1 MKRYLEG
8 KVVVVTG
15 ASSGIGEAMAR
26 EYTKMGAKVVMA
38 ARREEELQ
46 RIVADPASHL
56 FVARINE
63 KVVAMLTL
71 GDYHSP
77 TGRKAWVEDVV
88 VDEAFRGRGLGRE
101 MVEFAIQYCKTH
113 LAPCTLMLTS
123 NPTRV
128 AANELYRSSGF
139 EQKITNVYKLNCPDN
154 E

>member
-1 MKRYLEG
+1 MIEEITSADHPT
-8 KVVVVTG
+8 V
-15 ASSGIGEAMAR
+15 EAISALLSQL
-26 EYTKMGAKVVMA
+26 TSHPCTFG
-38 ARREEELQ
+38 EEELQ

-56 FVARINE
+56 FVARIDE

-71 GDYHSP
+71 GGYSSP
-77 TGRKAWVEDVV
+77 TGRKAWIEDVV

-113 LAPCTLMLTS
+113 IAPCTLMLTS
-123 NPTRV
+123 NPMRI